1 MNQVKIGKF
10 IAKCRKG
17 QRLTQVELAEKLDIT
32 NRAVSKWETGRSLPD
47 SSIMLD
53 LCKIL
58 NINVNELLSGQYI
71 REENYSDIA
80 EQNLINMFSVLNK
93 KKTYIILRLLAGILL
108 GSGTV
113 IFNSIP
119 SIVELTTTQNITIR
133 GIGLLIFICAT
144 ILTILVDKMIKNKW
158 P

>member
-108 GSGTV
+108 GSGIV